1 MKDSNLVS
9 DTPPLMESQPFAK
22 SILDALTAHISILDE
37 FGNIQYVNAG
47 WRDFA
52 DANQLNDP
60 NYGVGVNYLDIC
72 DLAAGDGS
80 QGAKDIAAGI
90 RLVISRELKT
100 FSFDYPCHGP
110 AERRWFNIQVRPFKS
125 QEDLGLILLHENVS
139 ARKQLEET
147 LVERELKYHALF
159 EGTADAIFLMRG
171 DRFVDC
177 NPSTLEMFACTRD
190 KIIHQT
196 PYQFSP
202 THQPNGILSKEDF
215 SKYIQSALTHQP
227 QHFEWTFIKANGISF
242 EAEVRLT
249 RIDLRGESHLMAS
262 FVDISERKQAERD
275 LIEAYELLE
284 SRVAEIEKFQD
295 QLLEQAIRDPLTGL
309 FNRRYL
315 EENLAQA
322 IARADRYKYPIS
334 LVMIDI
340 DHFKVVNDTYGH
352 KAGDEMLV
360 ALSNLLRS
368 QIRKGDTICRYG
380 GEEFVVL
387 MPRASWEA
395 ARQRANQWRKAFEAL
410 HVPYDGQTMNT
421 TFSVG
426 IATLSPEKNDIE
438 DGMREADIALY
449 RSKAEG
455 RNRVTVSEHYRG

>member
-9 DTPPLMESQPFAK
+9 ETPPLMESQQFVQ
-22 SILDALTAHISILDE
+22 STLDAFSAHISVLDKA
-37 FGNIQYVNAG
+37 GNIQYVNAG
-47 WRDFA
+47 WRNFA

-60 NYGVGVNYLDIC
+60 NYGVGANYMDIC
-72 DLAAGDGS
+72 DSATGDGS
-80 QGAKDIAAGI
+80 RGAKEIAAGI
-90 RLVISRELKT
+90 RLVISGELKT

-110 AERRWFNIQVRPFKS
+110 AKRRWFNIQIAPFK
-125 QEDLGLILLHENVS
+125 GLDDFGWIIIHENVS

-147 LVERELKYHALF
+147 LVERESKYHALF
-159 EGTADAIFLMRG
+159 EGAADAIFLMRG
-171 DRFVDC
+171 DLFVDC
-177 NPSTLEMFACTRD
+177 NPSTLTMFACTRD

-196 PYQFSP
+196 LFQFSP
-202 THQPNGILSKEDF
+202 TKQRDGTPSIEKI
-215 SKYIQSALTHQP
+215 SKYIQGALANQP
-227 QHFEWTFIKANGISF
+227 QYFEWTFIKANATSF
-242 EAEVRLT
+242 EAEVRLK
-249 RIDLRGESHLMAS
+249 RVDLGGEPHLMAS
-262 FVDISERKQAERD
+262 FVDISERKRAERD
-275 LIEAYELLE
+275 LIKANALLE
-284 SRVAEIEKFQD
+284 TRVAEIEKLQD
-295 QLLEQAIRDPLTGL
+295 QLQEQAIRDPLTGL

-340 DHFKVVNDTYGH
+340 DHFKIVNDTFGH

-360 ALSNLLRS
+360 ELSNLLRS

-395 ARQRANQWRKAFEAL
+395 ARQRANQWRAAFEAL
-410 HVPYDGQTMNT
+410 HVPYDGKTMNT

-455 RNRVTVSEHYRG
+455 RNRVTVSEKYRG